1 MAIEQ
6 NPFEMISQA
15 VSNVVPITEMEESAD
30 ATFEVDPTDGGV
42 IVDFSENVEMEAT
55 GDIIEWYGDLSE
67 TLDEDDLGAIASDVI
82 DNYEADKDSRA
93 EWESMFERGFDLLG
107 LKLEQGSEP
116 FEGACTAVHPLLIE
130 SAVKFQS
137 KASGELFPVGGP
149 VKTQILGKSTP
160 EKEMQANRVQNFMNY
175 QLTEQM
181 PEYFD
186 EFERML
192 FHLPLIGS
200 AFKKLYYDASLKRPA
215 SEFIPID
222 QFYVSYYATNLRN
235 ADRYT
240 HVIYRSPVEIARD
253 IRAGVYQDIDLPTP
267 SQGDM
272 PSFTEKMDTILGL
285 SPSSDHDPQYILLEQ
300 HCYLDIEDDGVSL
313 PYIVTV
319 EQQSRQVLS
328 IRRNYKQDDPNKEKI
343 SHFVHY
349 RFVPGFG
356 FYGLGLIHF
365 LGNLTMSATAAMRS
379 LIDAG
384 QFANLPGGFKA
395 KGVRMV
401 GDNDPIAPGEFKE
414 VEATGID
421 LSKAIVT
428 LPYKEP
434 SATLHQMLNFVTVA
448 GQKFADSTEQV
459 ISDAASYGPVGTTMA
474 LLEASSKFFSAI
486 HKRVHKSQKDEFNIL
501 ARIDYD
507 YLPREYPYDVP
518 YEDRS
523 IFKKDFDGRI
533 DILPVSDP
541 NIPSNA
547 HRMMMANM
555 ALQMAQQSPPGM
567 FNLEAL
573 NRTILNAAN
582 MPNIEEI
589 LPPKI
594 EPQKMDPVSDIMAA
608 TKGIPIAAFPG
619 QNHDAHI
626 QTKMAYL
633 QDPMN
638 GSNPIM
644 QRIRPILEANIQE
657 HSVLKYQEQMN
668 GISKEIMK
676 GMPEQAGNPAAI
688 EMALAQA
695 AQQVMNA
702 NQAMGQAQS
711 PEQQLVAL
719 EQAKVE
725 LEKQKIQSNAQAQAA
740 EMELKNKKFEL
751 EENSQIINMM
761 ESSSQDNFK
770 NKKDDLDR
778 KLKID
783 LKSMDVAT
791 QTELKEIEENYKKEI
806 KKMELMVKS
815 MIEEEKKDRDDLDRK
830 LKIDL
835 KSMDVVTQTEL
846 KEHEI
851 DHQREMKE
859 MELMIKDMIEERR
872 LDFEVQK
879 EVSRVVNEK
888 IKNNFE
894 DAKQQDLNLMIQ
906 IAIDQVEENEN
917 DEEG

>member
-1 MAIEQ
+1 MATER
-6 NPFEMISQA
+6 NPYDLMPEEN
-15 VSNVVPITEMEESAD
+15 SNVIPMEVPEQESE
-30 ATFEVDPTDGGV
+30 ATFEVDPTDGGI
-42 IVDFSENVEMEAT
+42 IVDFSEASEMEASE
-55 GDIIEWYGDLSE
+55 DIAEWFGDLSE
-67 TLDEDDLGAIASDVI
+67 TLDEDDLVEISNNVL
-82 DNYEADKDSRA
+82 DNFEADKDSRA

-107 LKLEQGSEP
+107 LKLEQGTEP

-137 KASGELFPVGGP
+137 KASGELFPSSGP
-149 VKTQILGKSTP
+149 VKAQILGKSTP
-160 EKEMQANRVQNFMNY
+160 EKELQANRVQSFMNF

-200 AFKKLYYDASLKRPA
+200 AFKKLYYDATTKRPH
-215 SEFIPID
+215 SEFISID
-222 QFYVSYYATNLRN
+222 QFYVSYYATDLAN

-240 HVIYRSPVEIARD
+240 HVIYRSPVELAKD

-267 SQGDM
+267 SSNNIT
-272 PSFTEKMDTILGL
+272 PFTEKMDTILGL
-285 SPSSDHDPQYILLEQ
+285 SPSSDNDPQYVLLEQ
-300 HCYLDIEDDGVSL
+300 HCYLNIEDEDEAC
-313 PYIVTV
+313 PYIVTI
-319 EQQSRQVLS
+319 EQQSKQVLS
-328 IRRNYKQDDPNKEKI
+328 IRRNYKQDDLNKEKI
-343 SHFVHY
+343 NHFVHY

-401 GDNDPIAPGEFKE
+401 GDNDPISPGEFKE
-414 VEATGID
+414 VEATGVD
-421 LSKAIVT
+421 LSKAIVP

-434 SATLHQMLNFVTVA
+434 SSTLFQMLNFVTAA

-486 HKRVHKSQKDEFNIL
+486 HKRLHKSQKDEFRIL

-507 YLPREYPYDVP
+507 YLPNEYPYDVP

-523 IFKKDFDGRI
+523 IFKNDFDGRI
-533 DILPVSDP
+533 DIIPVSDP

-582 MPNIEEI
+582 MPNVEEI

-594 EPQKMDPVSDIMAA
+594 KPKPMDPVSDIMAA
-608 TKGIPIAAFPG
+608 TKGIPIAAFAG

-626 QTKMAYL
+626 QVKTAYI
-633 QDPMN
+633 QDPSN
-638 GSNPIM
+638 GANPIM
-644 QRIRPILEANIQE
+644 QRIQPILQANMQE
-657 HSVLKYQEQMN
+657 HSVMKYQEQMN
-668 GISKEIMK
+668 GLTKEMMNTVPQE
-676 GMPEQAGNPAAI
+676 GQTPVAI
-688 EMALAQA
+688 EMAMAQA
-695 AQQVMNA
+695 AQQITNA
-702 NQAMGQAQS
+702 NQAMGMAQS

-719 EQAKVE
+719 EQEKVK
-725 LEKQKIQSNAQAQAA
+725 LQQQKLQSDTATNAA
-740 EMELKNKKFEL
+740 ELELKNKKLEL
-751 EENSQIINMM
+751 EENEQILGMIKTNATDNLKREKATSDR
-761 ESSSQDNFK
+761 ESK
-770 NKKDDLDR
+770 E
-778 KLKID
+778 KLKEMEVISKAS
-783 LKSMDVAT
+783 L
-791 QTELKEIEENYKKEI
+791 EEFKLNK
-806 KKMELMVKS
+806 
-815 MIEEEKKDRDDLDRK
+815 EEEKEVMR
-830 LKIDL
+830 
-835 KSMDVVTQTEL
+835 S
-846 KEHEI
+846 
-851 DHQREMKE
+851 MKE
-859 MELMIKDMIEERR
+859 ILLTNMKENNQ
-872 LDFEVQK
+872 LDLNGLDALVKMAQAQQK
-879 EVSRVVNEK
+879 ES
-888 IKNNFE
+888 
-894 DAKQQDLNLMIQ
+894 Q
-906 IAIDQVEENEN
+906 N
-917 DEEG
+917 DG

>member
-1 MAIEQ
+1 MATER
-6 NPFEMISQA
+6 NPFEMISEQ
-15 VSNVVPITEMEESAD
+15 VGNVVPLPDMTETAD
-30 ATFEVDPTDGGV
+30 ATFEVDPTDGGI
-42 IVDFSENVEMEAT
+42 IVDFSETVEMEAT
-55 GDIIEWYGDLSE
+55 QNVAKWYGDLSE
-67 TLDEDDLGAIASDVI
+67 TLDEEALGDIANDVI
-82 DNYEADKDSRA
+82 DNYQADKDSRA
-93 EWESMFERGFDLLG
+93 DWESMFERGFDLLG

-116 FEGACTAVHPLLIE
+116 FDGACTAVHPLLIE

-200 AFKKLYYDASLKRPA
+200 AFKKLYYDATLKRPA

-253 IRAGVYQDIDLPTP
+253 IRAGVYQEVDLPTP
-267 SQGDM
+267 SMGDV
-272 PSFTEKMDTILGL
+272 PTFTEKMDTILGL

-300 HCYLDIEDDGVSL
+300 HCYLDIEDDDVSL

-518 YEDRS
+518 NEDRS

-533 DILPVSDP
+533 DVLPVSDP

-594 EPQKMDPVSDIMAA
+594 EPKPIDPVSDIMAA

-626 QTKMAYL
+626 QVKTAYL

-638 GSNPIM
+638 GANPIM
-644 QRIRPILEANIQE
+644 ERIRPILESNIQE
-657 HSVLKYQEQMN
+657 HSVMKYQEQMN
-668 GISKEIMK
+668 GLSQQIMQ
-676 GMPEQAGNPAAI
+676 GSPDNPAVL

-725 LEKQKIQSNAQAQAA
+725 LEKQKIQYDTEAQAA
-740 EMELKNKKFEL
+740 EMVLKNKKLEL
-751 EENSQIINMM
+751 EENDQIIKMM
-761 ESSSQDNFK
+761 ESSAAENFK
-770 NKKDDLDR
+770 TNKDEEDR
-778 KLKID
+778 LLKAG
-783 LKSMDVAT
+783 LKSVDVIT
-791 QTELKEIEENYKKEI
+791 QAEMKQHEMAHQKELKEMEVMAKSIDEKAKLEI
-806 KKMELMVKS
+806 
-815 MIEEEKKDRDDLDRK
+815 
-830 LKIDL
+830 
-835 KSMDVVTQTEL
+835 
-846 KEHEI
+846 KEHEM
-851 DHQREMKE
+851 DHQREMKDHEIDHEREIKE

-879 EVSRVVNEK
+879 EVSRVVNENL
-888 IKNNFE
+888 KNNSE
-894 DAKQQDLNLMIQ
+894 NIGQQELNLMIQ

>member
-1 MAIEQ
+1 MATER
-6 NPFEMISQA
+6 NPYEMMPSEEGNIIPMP
-15 VSNVVPITEMEESAD
+15 VPEEDSA
-30 ATFEVDPTDGGV
+30 ATFELDPEDGG
-42 IVDFSENVEMEAT
+42 ITVDFNEEDVIMEASE
-55 GDIIEWYGDLSE
+55 DIAEWYGDISE
-67 TLDEDDLGAIASDVI
+67 MLEDAELDDIANDVLE
-82 DNYEADKDSRA
+82 NFQSDKDSRA
-93 EWESMFERGFDLLG
+93 DWESMFERGFDLLG

-137 KASGELFPVGGP
+137 KASGELFPSSGP
-149 VKTQILGKSTP
+149 VKAQILGKSNA
-160 EKEMQANRVQNFMNY
+160 EKELQANRVQNFMNY
-175 QLTEQM
+175 QVTEQM

-192 FHLPLIGS
+192 FHLPIIGS
-200 AFKKLYYDASLKRPA
+200 AFKKLYYDATTKRPK

-222 QFYVSYYATNLRN
+222 QFYISYYATDLSN

-253 IRAGVYQDIDLPTP
+253 INAGVYQDIDLPTP
-267 SQGDM
+267 S
-272 PSFTEKMDTILGL
+272 SNNITAFAEKMDTIIGL
-285 SPSSDHDPQYILLEQ
+285 SPSSDSDPQYVLLEQ
-300 HCYLDIEDDGVSL
+300 HCYLDIEEDDIPL

-319 EQQSRQVLS
+319 ESQSRQILS

-343 SHFVHY
+343 NHFVHY

-395 KGVRMV
+395 KGVRIV

-421 LSKAIVT
+421 LSKAIVP

-434 SATLHQMLNFVTVA
+434 SSTLFQMLNFVANA

-486 HKRVHKSQKDEFNIL
+486 HKRLHKAQKDEFRIL

-507 YLPREYPYDVP
+507 YLPKEYPYDVP

-523 IFKKDFDGRI
+523 IFREDFDGRI
-533 DILPVSDP
+533 DIIPVSDP

-567 FNLEAL
+567 FNLEEL

-582 MPNIEEI
+582 MPNVDQI

-594 EPQKMDPVSDIMAA
+594 EPKPLDPVSDIMAA
-608 TKGIPIAAFPG
+608 TKGVPIASFPG

-626 QTKMAYL
+626 QVKMAYL

-638 GSNPIM
+638 GANPIM
-644 QRIRPILEANIQE
+644 QRIGPILQANIQE
-657 HSVLKYQEQMN
+657 HSIMKYQEQMN
-668 GISKEIMK
+668 GMTDQL
-676 GMPEQAGNPAAI
+676 MQQAPSDQAQNPAVV
-688 EMALAQA
+688 EMVMAQA
-695 AQQVMNA
+695 AQQILNA

-711 PEQQLVAL
+711 PEQQLVSL

-725 LEKQKIQSNAQAQAA
+725 LEKQKLQSDTMVQAA
-740 EMELKNKKFEL
+740 EMELKTKKLKL
-751 EENSQIINMM
+751 EEADQIIDLLKTNATNSMK
-761 ESSSQDNFK
+761 EEKSE
-770 NKKDDLDR
+770 LDR
-778 KLKID
+778 QAKQRIKELDIEGKLN
-783 LKSMDVAT
+783 
-791 QTELKEIEENYKKEI
+791 IEEFK
-806 KKMELMVKS
+806 
-815 MIEEEKKDRDDLDRK
+815 
-830 LKIDL
+830 
-835 KSMDVVTQTEL
+835 VTSEN
-846 KEHEI
+846 E
-851 DHQREMKE
+851 REVGRT
-859 MELMIKDMIEERR
+859 IKDMLQARMKNDKDMEEKA
-872 LDFEVQK
+872 LEALTQLAVSQK
-879 EVSRVVNEK
+879 E
-888 IKNNFE
+888 NNY
-894 DAKQQDLNLMIQ
+894 
-906 IAIDQVEENEN
+906 

>member
-1 MAIEQ
+1 MATER
-6 NPFEMISQA
+6 NPYDLMPEEN
-15 VSNVVPITEMEESAD
+15 SNVIPMEVPEQESE
-30 ATFEVDPTDGGV
+30 ATFEVDPTDGGI
-42 IVDFSENVEMEAT
+42 IVDFSEASEMEASE
-55 GDIIEWYGDLSE
+55 DIAEWFGDLSE
-67 TLDEDDLGAIASDVI
+67 TLDEDDLVEISNNVL
-82 DNYEADKDSRA
+82 DNFEADKDSRA

-107 LKLEQGSEP
+107 LKLEQGTEP

-137 KASGELFPVGGP
+137 KASGELFPSSGP

-160 EKEMQANRVQNFMNY
+160 EKELQANRVQSFMNF

-200 AFKKLYYDASLKRPA
+200 AFKKLYYDATTKRPH
-215 SEFIPID
+215 SEFISID
-222 QFYVSYYATNLRN
+222 QFYVSYYATDLAN

-240 HVIYRSPVEIARD
+240 HVIYRSPVELAKD

-267 SQGDM
+267 SSNNIT
-272 PSFTEKMDTILGL
+272 PFTEKMDTILGL
-285 SPSSDHDPQYILLEQ
+285 SPSSDNDPQYVLLEQ
-300 HCYLDIEDDGVSL
+300 HCYLNIEDEDEAC
-313 PYIVTV
+313 PYIVTI
-319 EQQSRQVLS
+319 EQQSKQVLS
-328 IRRNYKQDDPNKEKI
+328 IRRNYKQDDLNKEKI
-343 SHFVHY
+343 NHFVHY

-401 GDNDPIAPGEFKE
+401 GDNDPISPGEFKE

-421 LSKAIVT
+421 LSKAIVP

-434 SATLHQMLNFVTVA
+434 SSTLFQMLNFVTAA

-486 HKRVHKSQKDEFNIL
+486 HKRLHKSQKDEFRIL

-507 YLPREYPYDVP
+507 YLPNEYPYDVP

-523 IFKKDFDGRI
+523 IFKNDFDGRI
-533 DILPVSDP
+533 DIIPVSDP

-582 MPNIEEI
+582 MPNVEEI

-594 EPQKMDPVSDIMAA
+594 KPKPMDPVSDIMAA
-608 TKGIPIAAFPG
+608 TKGIPIAAFAG

-626 QTKMAYL
+626 QVKTAYI
-633 QDPMN
+633 QDPSN
-638 GSNPIM
+638 GANPIM
-644 QRIRPILEANIQE
+644 QRIQPILQANIQE
-657 HSVLKYQEQMN
+657 HSVMKYQEQMN
-668 GISKEIMK
+668 GLTKEMMNTVPQE
-676 GMPEQAGNPAAI
+676 GQTPAAI
-688 EMALAQA
+688 EMAMAQA
-695 AQQVMNA
+695 AQQITNA
-702 NQAMGQAQS
+702 NQAMGMAQS

-719 EQAKVE
+719 EQEKVK
-725 LEKQKIQSNAQAQAA
+725 LQQQKLQSDTATNAA
-740 EMELKNKKFEL
+740 ELELKNKKLEL
-751 EENSQIINMM
+751 EENEQILGMIKTNATDNLKREKATSDR
-761 ESSSQDNFK
+761 ESK
-770 NKKDDLDR
+770 E
-778 KLKID
+778 KL
-783 LKSMDVAT
+783 
-791 QTELKEIEENYKKEI
+791 
-806 KKMELMVKS
+806 
-815 MIEEEKKDRDDLDRK
+815 
-830 LKIDL
+830 
-835 KSMDVVTQTEL
+835 
-846 KEHEI
+846 
-851 DHQREMKE
+851 KE
-859 MELMIKDMIEERR
+859 MEVISKASLEEFKLNKEEEQEVMRSMKEILLTNMKENNQ
-872 LDFEVQK
+872 LDLNGLDALVKMAQAQQK
-879 EVSRVVNEK
+879 ES
-888 IKNNFE
+888 
-894 DAKQQDLNLMIQ
+894 Q
-906 IAIDQVEENEN
+906 N
-917 DEEG
+917 DG

>member
-1 MAIEQ
+1 MATER
-6 NPFEMISQA
+6 NPYDITGN
-15 VSNVVPITEMEESAD
+15 NVVPLPIEVEEESN
-30 ATFEVDPTDGGV
+30 ATFEVDPEDGGV
-42 IVDFSENVEMEAT
+42 IVDFSEQEDIVEMEASE
-55 GDIIEWYGDLSE
+55 DIAEWYGDLSE
-67 TLDEDDLGAIASDVI
+67 TLEEEDITDIANNVI
-82 DNYEADKDSRA
+82 DNFQSDKESRA

-107 LKLEQGSEP
+107 LKLEPGSEP
-116 FEGACTAVHPLLIE
+116 FDGACTAVHPLLIE

-137 KASGELFPVGGP
+137 KASGELFPSNGP
-149 VKTQILGKSTP
+149 VKAQIIGQSSA
-160 EKEMQANRVQNFMNY
+160 EKETQANRVQNFMNY

-192 FHLPLIGS
+192 FHLPIIGS
-200 AFKKLYYDASLKRPA
+200 AFKKMYYDATSKRPR

-222 QFYVSYYATNLRN
+222 QFYVSYYATDLMN

-253 IRAGVYQDIDLPTP
+253 MMAGVYQDIELPEPT
-267 SQGDM
+267 S
-272 PSFTEKMDTILGL
+272 SNITTFTEKMDTIIGV
-285 SPSSDHDPQYILLEQ
+285 SPSSDNDPQYVLLEQ
-300 HCYLDIEDDGVSL
+300 HCYLDIEDDEVPL

-319 EQQSRQVLS
+319 EQQSRQILS
-328 IRRNYKQDDPNKEKI
+328 IRRNYKQDDPNKEKVN
-343 SHFVHY
+343 HFIHY

-421 LSKAIVT
+421 LAKAIVP

-434 SATLHQMLNFVTVA
+434 SSTLFQMLNFVTAA

-474 LLEASSKFFSAI
+474 LLEASSKFFTAI
-486 HKRVHKSQKDEFNIL
+486 HKRLHKSQRDEFRIL
-501 ARIDYD
+501 ARIDYE
-507 YLPREYPYDVP
+507 YLPEEYPYDVP
-518 YEDRS
+518 NEDRS
-523 IFKKDFDGRI
+523 IFKQDFDGRI
-533 DILPVSDP
+533 DIIPVSDP

-573 NRTILNAAN
+573 NRTILNSTN
-582 MPNIEEI
+582 MPNVDEI

-594 EPQKMDPVSDIMAA
+594 EPQQLDPVSDIMAV
-608 TKGIPIAAFPG
+608 TKGVPIAAFPG

-626 QTKMAYL
+626 QVKMAYL
-633 QDPMN
+633 QDPQN
-638 GSNPIM
+638 GANPVM
-644 QRIRPILEANIQE
+644 QRIAPILQANIQE
-657 HSVLKYQEQMN
+657 HSIMKYQEQMN
-668 GISKEIMK
+668 GLTQQMIQQNPQM
-676 GMPEQAGNPAAI
+676 AGDPSSV
-688 EMALAQA
+688 EMVMAQA
-695 AQQVMNA
+695 AQQIMNA

-711 PEQQLVAL
+711 PEQQLMKL

-725 LEKQKIQSNAQAQAA
+725 LEKQKLQSDTMVQAA
-740 EMELKNKKFEL
+740 EMELKTKKLKL
-751 EENSQIINMM
+751 EEADQIIDLLKANATNSMK
-761 ESSSQDNFK
+761 EEKST
-770 NKKDDLDR
+770 LDR
-778 KLKID
+778 ESKEKLKE
-783 LKSMDVAT
+783 LDVMA
-791 QTELKEIEENYKKEI
+791 KAAIEEF
-806 KKMELMVKS
+806 
-815 MIEEEKKDRDDLDRK
+815 
-830 LKIDL
+830 KIT
-835 KSMDVVTQTEL
+835 SEN
-846 KEHEI
+846 
-851 DHQREMKE
+851 
-859 MELMIKDMIEERR
+859 ER
-872 LDFEVQK
+872 
-879 EVSRVVNEK
+879 EVSRTLKDMLEARMKDDKDMEEK
-888 IKNNFE
+888 GLE
-894 DAKQQDLNLMIQ
+894 ALTQLA
-906 IAIDQVEENEN
+906 IAQTKETGN

>member
-1 MAIEQ
+1 MATER
-6 NPFEMISQA
+6 NPYDTMAEE
-15 VSNVVPITEMEESAD
+15 VGNVIAMPMEEEAN
-30 ATFEVDPTDGGV
+30 ATFEVDPLDGGV
-42 IVDFSENVEMEAT
+42 IVDFSEETIDMEASEDIAEWF
-55 GDIIEWYGDLSE
+55 GDMSE
-67 TLDEDDLGAIASDVI
+67 LLEEDELNDIANDVI
-82 DNYEADKDSRA
+82 ENYQSDKDSRA
-93 EWESMFERGFDLLG
+93 EWESMFESGFDLLG

-137 KASGELFPVGGP
+137 KASGELFPSSGP
-149 VKTQILGKSTP
+149 IKAQILGSSDT
-160 EKEMQANRVQNFMNY
+160 EKELQANRVQNFMNY
-175 QLTEQM
+175 QVTEQM

-192 FHLPLIGS
+192 FHLPIIGS
-200 AFKKLYYDASLKRPA
+200 AFKKLYYDATTKRPK

-222 QFYVSYYATNLRN
+222 QFYVSYYATDLAN

-253 IRAGVYQDIDLPTP
+253 INAGVYKPVDLPTP
-267 SQGDM
+267 AS
-272 PSFTEKMDTILGL
+272 SNITTFAEKMDTIIGL
-285 SPSSDHDPQYILLEQ
+285 SPSSDNDPQYVLLEQ
-300 HCYLDIEDDGVSL
+300 HCYLDIEGEDIPL

-319 EQQSRQVLS
+319 ESQSRQILS

-343 SHFVHY
+343 EHFVHY

-401 GDNDPIAPGEFKE
+401 GDNEPIAPGEFKE

-421 LSKAIVT
+421 LSKAIVP

-434 SATLHQMLNFVTVA
+434 SSTLFQMLNFVATA

-486 HKRVHKSQKDEFNIL
+486 HKRLHKSQKDEFRIL

-507 YLPREYPYDVP
+507 YLPTEYPYDVP

-523 IFKKDFDGRI
+523 IFKQDFDGRV
-533 DILPVSDP
+533 DIIPVSDP

-567 FNLEAL
+567 FNLEEL

-582 MPNIEEI
+582 MPNVDQI

-594 EPQKMDPVSDIMAA
+594 EPKPLDPVSDIMAA
-608 TKGIPIAAFPG
+608 TKGVPIAAFPG

-626 QTKMAYL
+626 QIKMAYL

-638 GSNPIM
+638 GKNPIM
-644 QRIRPILEANIQE
+644 QRIAPILQANIQE
-657 HSVLKYQEQMN
+657 HSIMKYQEQMN
-668 GISKEIMK
+668 GITEQMMQ
-676 GMPEQAGNPAAI
+676 GVNPEEAQNPAVV
-688 EMALAQA
+688 EMVMAQA
-695 AQQVMNA
+695 AQQILNA

-711 PEQQLVAL
+711 PEQQLVSL

-725 LEKQKIQSNAQAQAA
+725 LEKQKLESDTMVQAA
-740 EMELKNKKFEL
+740 EMELKTKKLKL
-751 EENSQIINMM
+751 EEADQIIDLLKTNAANSMK
-761 ESSSQDNFK
+761 EEK
-770 NKKDDLDR
+770 AELDR
-778 KLKID
+778 DAK
-783 LKSMDVAT
+783 
-791 QTELKEIEENYKKEI
+791 ERLKELDIEGKLDLEDFKVTAENE
-806 KKMELMVKS
+806 
-815 MIEEEKKDRDDLDRK
+815 
-830 LKIDL
+830 
-835 KSMDVVTQTEL
+835 
-846 KEHEI
+846 
-851 DHQREMKE
+851 REVART
-859 MELMIKDMIEERR
+859 IKDMLEARMKDDKDMEEKA
-872 LDFEVQK
+872 LEALTQLA
-879 EVSRVVNEK
+879 VSQR
-888 IKNNFE
+888 
-894 DAKQQDLNLMIQ
+894 
-906 IAIDQVEENEN
+906 EN
-917 DEEG
+917 DYDD

>member
-1 MAIEQ
+1 MATER
-6 NPFEMISQA
+6 NPYDTMAEE
-15 VSNVVPITEMEESAD
+15 VGNVIAMPMEEEAN
-30 ATFEVDPTDGGV
+30 ATFEVDPSDGGV
-42 IVDFSENVEMEAT
+42 IVDFSEETIDMEASEDIAEWF
-55 GDIIEWYGDLSE
+55 GDMSE
-67 TLDEDDLGAIASDVI
+67 LLEEDELNDIANDVI
-82 DNYEADKDSRA
+82 ENYQSDKDSRA
-93 EWESMFERGFDLLG
+93 EWESMFESGFDLLG

-137 KASGELFPVGGP
+137 KASGELFPSSGP
-149 VKTQILGKSTP
+149 IKAQILGSSDT
-160 EKEMQANRVQNFMNY
+160 EKELQANRVQNFMNY
-175 QLTEQM
+175 QVTEQM

-192 FHLPLIGS
+192 FHLPIIGS
-200 AFKKLYYDASLKRPA
+200 AFKKLYYDATTMRPK
-215 SEFIPID
+215 SEFIPIE
-222 QFYVSYYATNLRN
+222 QFYVSYYATDLAN

-253 IRAGVYQDIDLPTP
+253 INAGVYKPVDLPTP
-267 SQGDM
+267 AS
-272 PSFTEKMDTILGL
+272 SNITTFAEKMDTIIGL
-285 SPSSDHDPQYILLEQ
+285 SPSSDNDPQYVLLEQ
-300 HCYLDIEDDGVSL
+300 HCYLDIEGEDIPL

-319 EQQSRQVLS
+319 ESQSRQILS

-343 SHFVHY
+343 EHFVHY

-401 GDNDPIAPGEFKE
+401 GDNEPIAPGEFKE

-421 LSKAIVT
+421 LSKAIVP

-434 SATLHQMLNFVTVA
+434 SSTLFQMLNFVATA

-486 HKRVHKSQKDEFNIL
+486 HKRLHKSQKDEFRIL

-507 YLPREYPYDVP
+507 YLPTEYPYDVP

-523 IFKKDFDGRI
+523 IFKQDFAGRV
-533 DILPVSDP
+533 DIIPVSDP

-567 FNLEAL
+567 FNLEEL

-582 MPNIEEI
+582 MPNVDQI

-594 EPQKMDPVSDIMAA
+594 EPKPLDPVSDIMAA
-608 TKGIPIAAFPG
+608 TKGVPIAAFPG

-626 QTKMAYL
+626 QIKMAYL

-638 GSNPIM
+638 GKNPIM
-644 QRIRPILEANIQE
+644 QRIAPILQANIQE
-657 HSVLKYQEQMN
+657 HSIMKYQEQMN
-668 GISKEIMK
+668 GITEQMMQ
-676 GMPEQAGNPAAI
+676 GVNPEEAQNPAVV
-688 EMALAQA
+688 EMVMAQA
-695 AQQVMNA
+695 AQQILNA

-711 PEQQLVAL
+711 PEQQLVSL

-725 LEKQKIQSNAQAQAA
+725 LEKQKLESDTMVQAA
-740 EMELKNKKFEL
+740 EMELKTKKLKL
-751 EENSQIINMM
+751 EEADQIIDLLKTNAANSMK
-761 ESSSQDNFK
+761 EEK
-770 NKKDDLDR
+770 AELDR
-778 KLKID
+778 DAK
-783 LKSMDVAT
+783 
-791 QTELKEIEENYKKEI
+791 ERLKELDIEGKLDLEDFKVTAENE
-806 KKMELMVKS
+806 
-815 MIEEEKKDRDDLDRK
+815 
-830 LKIDL
+830 
-835 KSMDVVTQTEL
+835 
-846 KEHEI
+846 
-851 DHQREMKE
+851 REVART
-859 MELMIKDMIEERR
+859 IKDMLEARMQDDKDMEEKA
-872 LDFEVQK
+872 LEALTQLA
-879 EVSRVVNEK
+879 VSQR
-888 IKNNFE
+888 
-894 DAKQQDLNLMIQ
+894 
-906 IAIDQVEENEN
+906 EN
-917 DEEG
+917 DYDD